1 MVEINVINHTKYMLK
16 RTQKIEYIILHY
28 AASLK
33 SSDGSAMSIKKA
45 LDNSGYS
52 SDYIVDDCNIIQL
65 ADDVTKWRSK
75 AVQGVNS
82 PERQK
87 GTPAGKNA
95 FNQNSISIEMAS
107 ELDGEYKKDWVANSS
122 KFKFSEQVLKNTADL
137 CKYLIEKYNIPKD
150 HIIRHYDVSGK
161 ACPGIIGWNLAHG
174 SNSEKKYKD
183 FVDSLYEDRIPSEV
197 AEPDYFYANVDTS
210 KSNEQEN
217 DQDNLPRFS
226 NSVLQLASVN
236 RMNSKNVLKQ
246 SDSRKAKF
254 EALRNELAE
263 EAPEMGREILLT
275 AELYDSNILKGTQES
290 REERN

>member
-1 MVEINVINHTKYMLK
+1 MKLIKVFSKTCGPCKVLDKNLK
-16 RTQKIEYIILHY
+16 ESGIEYDSVDIE
-28 AASLK
+28 
-33 SSDGSAMSIKKA
+33 SDEG
-45 LDNSGYS
+45 DN
-52 SDYIVDDCNIIQL
+52 
-65 ADDVTKWRSK
+65 
-75 AVQGVNS
+75 
-82 PERQK
+82 
-87 GTPAGKNA
+87 
-95 FNQNSISIEMAS
+95 
-107 ELDGEYKKDWVANSS
+107 
-122 KFKFSEQVLKNTADL
+122 
-137 CKYLIEKYNIPKD
+137 LIEKYNIPKD

-210 KSNEQEN
+210 KSNEQGN